1 MNKKQLARHAL
12 KYDPFSPSI
21 PTEAVYLTP
30 AVEHFCWRVET
41 QLVPDGG
48 FALVT
53 GDPGSGKSV
62 TLRVLAERLG
72 RMRDVSVGVLT
83 HASSTLGDF
92 YREMGDVFGVP
103 TRPHNRWGGFK
114 ALRERWIAHLEATHV
129 RQVLVI
135 DEAQEMPAAV
145 MNELRLLS
153 SDRFD
158 SRSLL
163 SIVFAGDA
171 RLSAKLGREELLPL
185 GSRVRVRLP
194 FEQADPKTIAET
206 LVHLMTTA
214 GNANLMS
221 PELVRTIA
229 EHAMGNH
236 RVAVGTAA
244 ELLAAAE
251 HSEQDV
257 LDEGFYLE
265 VFGARGARRARRGS

>member
-1 MNKKQLARHAL
+1 
-12 KYDPFSPSI
+12 
-21 PTEAVYLTP
+21 
-30 AVEHFCWRVET
+30 
-41 QLVPDGG
+41 
-48 FALVT
+48 
-53 GDPGSGKSV
+53 
-62 TLRVLAERLG
+62 
-72 RMRDVSVGVLT
+72 
-83 HASSTLGDF
+83 
-92 YREMGDVFGVP
+92 
-103 TRPHNRWGGFK
+103 
-114 ALRERWIAHLEATHV
+114 
-129 RQVLVI
+129 
-135 DEAQEMPAAV
+135 MPAAV

-214 GNANLMS
+214 GNANLMT

-251 HSEQDV
+251 RSEQDV

-265 VFGARGARRARRGS
+265 VFGARGARRARRGPVSGRGAGHDELDDVEATARWLILDGAPALTGETAAAAMELLSSLIDAIEGEYAARDPRLPAATVASFRARAGPRGAVARRGRAPAGAGPGRRGLLLKRRWSGAVGTCANVHRRA